1 MIILS
6 TLTYRHIHIYIYKM
20 LDIEE
25 GGADLVPLVPPV
37 NPNKNFSKCF
47 CVTLY
52 LLMICIFIALVVLY
66 ILRVY

>member
-6 TLTYRHIHIYIYKM
+6 TLTYRHIHIYKM

-37 NPNKNFSKCF
+37 NPNKNFSTCF

-52 LLMICIFIALVVLY
+52 LLMICIFITLVVLY

>member
-1 MIILS
+1 
-6 TLTYRHIHIYIYKM
+6 M

-25 GGADLVPLVPPV
+25 GGADQTPLTVSPSV
-37 NPNKNFSKCF
+37 NPNKNFSTYF
-47 CVTLY
+47 CVAFY